1 MQTDDINPRNG
12 YVESMKSNN
21 KRMGSIPFFQTTL
34 LIFFCGFSPVWSE
47 AFEFQPRFERTRPVI
62 AVIAENTMTELT
74 DYVVPYGVL
83 KRSGVADVFALSTE
97 PGPVQ
102 MFPSLRIQAE
112 FTIETFDRQFPAG
125 ADFVFVPAVHK
136 SDDAK
141 LIGWIQT
148 QASKGATIIGVCD
161 GVWVLA
167 KAGLLE
173 GQRATGHWNS
183 LADLEKQ
190 FKKTIWI
197 KNQRYV
203 IGRKIATTTGVTAS
217 IPVAL
222 ALVESLGGK
231 AKAEALARQLAVQDY
246 SNAHNS
252 ADFQLSA
259 NVVWAAVRNLVTF
272 WGKDRIGIQASQG
285 VDEISLA
292 LIADSYGRTYRSSS
306 VLLSESPIITRS
318 GLTFLPEV
326 QKGDIDRTLSV
337 HNVEIPAMTALQ
349 TALQNI
355 ETWYGT
361 ATRRFV
367 ALQIE
372 FADTQ

>member
-1 MQTDDINPRNG
+1 
-12 YVESMKSNN
+12 MKSNN
-21 KRMGSIPFFQTTL
+21 KGIGLGSISFFQTTL
-34 LIFFCGFSPVWSE
+34 LILFCGFSPVQSE
-47 AFEFQPRFERTRPVI
+47 IIEFKPRIERTRPVI

-74 DYVVPYGVL
+74 DFVVPYGVM

-102 MFPSLRIQAE
+102 MFPSLRIQADS
-112 FTIETFDRQFPAG
+112 TIETFDSRFPAG

-141 LIGWIQT
+141 LISWIQA
-148 QASKGATIIGVCD
+148 QAGKGATIIGICD

-173 GQRATGHWNS
+173 GQQATGHWNS

-190 FKKTIWI
+190 FSKTIWI

-203 IGRKIATTTGVTAS
+203 INRKIVTTTGVTAS
-217 IPVAL
+217 VPVAL
-222 ALVESLGGK
+222 ALVESIGGK
-231 AKAEALARQLAVQDY
+231 AKAETLARELAVEDY
-246 SNAHNS
+246 SKTHNS
-252 ADFQLSA
+252 KEFQLSA
-259 NVVWAAVRNLVTF
+259 NVVWAAIRNLVSF
-272 WGKDRIGIQASQG
+272 WGKDRIGIEASPG

-306 VLLSESPIITRS
+306 VLLAKSPVITRS

-326 QKGDIDRTLSV
+326 GKGDIDRTV
-337 HNVEIPAMTALQ
+337 CAREVEIPAMTALR

-355 ETWYGT
+355 EAWYGT

-372 FADTQ
+372 LADIQ